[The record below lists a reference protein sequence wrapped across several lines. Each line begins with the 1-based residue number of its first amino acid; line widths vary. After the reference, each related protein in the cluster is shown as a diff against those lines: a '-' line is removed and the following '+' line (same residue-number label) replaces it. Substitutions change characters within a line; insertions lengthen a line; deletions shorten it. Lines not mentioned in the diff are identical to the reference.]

1 MGAAATWKSYTAGT
15 SATLPTAANTGA
27 TFGFGGTD
35 DTANSTAE
43 VLADAITNGSRSV
56 RRFFKISFLDDGVG
70 GSGSTITANTCLLKR
85 TNTPSGA
92 TGTDTDGNGAT
103 VSSQGE
109 MADALYT
116 TGVGATTGDTTV
128 LAGPTA
134 LSINGANS
142 EGLLTTDLVL
152 TNTGTGLTQLF
163 ALQVTTNA
171 NSVAGVGLGI
181 QVTFDVVV

>member
-1 MGAAATWKSYTAGT
+1 MGAAATWKSYTGG
-15 SATLPTAANTGA
+15 SSFTLPTPADTGL

-43 VLADAITNGSRSV
+43 LLADAITNDSRSV

-70 GSGSTITANTCLLKR
+70 GAGSTITAATCLLKR
-85 TNTPSGA
+85 TNTPSGE

-116 TGVGATTGDTTV
+116 TGGTSSTGDTSV
-128 LAGPTA
+128 LASPTA

-142 EGLLTTDLVL
+142 EGLLTSDLVL

-163 ALQVTTNA
+163 ALQVTTHA
-171 NSVAGVGLGI
+171 LSVAGVGLGI